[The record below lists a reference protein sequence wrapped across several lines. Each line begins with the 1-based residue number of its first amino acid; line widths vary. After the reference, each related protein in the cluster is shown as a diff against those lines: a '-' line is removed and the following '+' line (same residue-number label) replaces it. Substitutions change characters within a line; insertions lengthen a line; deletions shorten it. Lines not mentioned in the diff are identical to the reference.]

1 VEKLMMKND
10 LNFVVIA
17 MEDLMETVFVLNNW
31 LMLVTKDK

>member
-17 MEDLMETVFVLNNW
+17 MEDLMETVFVLNN
-31 LMLVTKDK
+31 

>member
-1 VEKLMMKND
+1 MLKND

-17 MEDLMETVFVLNNW
+17 MEDLTETVFVLNNW